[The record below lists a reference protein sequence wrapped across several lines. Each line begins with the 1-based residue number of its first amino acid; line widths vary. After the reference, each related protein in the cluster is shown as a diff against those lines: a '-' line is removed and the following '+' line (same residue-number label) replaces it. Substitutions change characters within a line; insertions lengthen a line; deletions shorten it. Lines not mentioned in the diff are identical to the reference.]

1 MYHIYMPVDMV
12 LAISHSR
19 MTRERERNRLERLK
33 KSECVLDNVVYS
45 KHTDTGNDINI
56 EKVKYQ
62 SCLEM
67 FRLW

>member
-1 MYHIYMPVDMV
+1 MPVDMV

-33 KSECVLDNVVYS
+33 KSERVLDNVVYS